1 MKKLLFFALLAL
13 CYALPTVALAVE
25 KSVCNPQPME
35 GDLVLPGPKDTC
47 FAFRAIQVRGESPY
61 SGGMSFIMGDAEE
74 ENFRM
79 RPTKVMVGG
88 SFFSE
93 GEEPLWMYYLSKYEI
108 TRGQYRAVMG
118 ALPAALTDK
127 EASAEKDSLPVTN
140 LTYFEAIQFIDAL
153 NQWFYAN
160 GLDALPKSNNYPGFV
175 RLPSEAEWEF
185 AARGGIKVEKSL
197 FESATPY
204 DDQVAAYEWFNGPTS
219 SHGKMKPIG
228 LLKANP
234 LGLHDMLGNVQ
245 EMTSSQYQFRY
256 YEGRS
261 GGFTSR
267 GGSYIMNEEK
277 LLSAQR
283 QEEPY
288 YLLRRGNEVKPNAK
302 ITLGMRLT
310 LSAPLLTDR
319 ETIAEIEEAFE
330 EELDSAVQPQTPA
343 TLSMAPL
350 SDQAEASFVDA
361 MKRIQSLNK
370 LSKDEHIQVNWAQE
384 LAYALDGMQKGQ
396 KAQHEADIRTATTWV
411 NYTHSVGQRL
421 RTILEKYAYM
431 EGRLKEDKEK
441 NARLEKPFQ
450 VAAFNINEALETYS
464 ANLMGMEAL
473 PTKLIQDA
481 FAAREKATQNYTEKG
496 MKPEEIAASLAVLQ
510 LIKAHYTDFVRNKRT
525 NIPKWRKDYENS
537 LK

>member
-1 MKKLLFFALLAL
+1 MKKLLFFVLWALF
-13 CYALPTVALAVE
+13 CTLPNKVIAAE
-25 KSVCNPQPME
+25 KNACNPQPLE
-35 GDLVLPGPKDTC
+35 GDLVLPGPEGTC

-61 SGGMSFIMGDAEE
+61 SGGMAFIMGDAEE

-93 GEEPLWMYYLSKYEI
+93 TEEPLWIYYLSKYEI
-108 TRGQYRAVMG
+108 TRAQYRAVMG
-118 ALPAALTDK
+118 SLPAALTDK
-127 EASAEKDSLPVTN
+127 EASAEKDSLPVTS
-140 LTYFEAIQFIDAL
+140 LTYFEAIQFIDTL

-204 DDQVAAYEWFNGPTS
+204 DDQIAAHEWFNGPTS
-219 SHGKMKPIG
+219 SHGKMKSIG
-228 LLKANP
+228 LLKPNP

-245 EMTSSQYQFRY
+245 EMTASQYQFRY

-288 YLLRRGNEVKPNAK
+288 YLLRRGNEIKPNAK

-361 MKRIQSLNK
+361 MARIQSLNK
-370 LSKDEHIQVNWAQE
+370 LSKEEHVQVNWAQE

-421 RTILEKYAYM
+421 RTILEKYTYM
-431 EGRLKEDKEK
+431 KGRLEEDKVK
-441 NARLEKPFQ
+441 NARLQKPFE
-450 VAAFNINEALETYS
+450 VAAFNINEALDTYN

-473 PTKLIQDA
+473 PSKLINDA
-481 FAAREKATQNYTEKG
+481 FVAREKATQGYTEKG
-496 MKPEEIAASLAVLQ
+496 MKPEEIATSLAVLQ
-510 LIKAHYTDFVRNKRT
+510 LIKGHYTEFVRNKRT
-525 NIPKWRKDYENS
+525 NIPKWRKDYEDS